1 MQYYVKYYVK
11 IIESL
16 NAEAPIVR
24 IEITVFTPT
33 YNRAYIINQLYESL
47 QRQDFLDFEWLV
59 VDDGS
64 VDKTEELFTTWINK
78 ENKFPIRYY
87 KKSNGGKCRA
97 INYALDLAKGRLFF
111 VVDSDD
117 YLTDDALKKI
127 IAWENS
133 LPKNEKF
140 CGVAGNLG
148 ISPDSTPNTL
158 FEAGY
163 YDGTLLDRYRNI
175 DGERALVF
183 YTELHRKYR
192 YPEYP
197 GEKFMTE
204 AVIYNRMANDG
215 YKMRFFNDIIWIYEY
230 RDDGLTKA
238 GNSLFVNNPRGY
250 GLWLK
255 EKALFMKF
263 SLIERIKVYY
273 AFSCDLAE
281 KYDCKTIAES
291 IGISVVG
298 VKFLLLLHVLV
309 ALVRGR

>member
-1 MQYYVKYYVK
+1 M
-11 IIESL
+11 S
-16 NAEAPIVR
+16 

-47 QRQDFLDFEWLV
+47 QRQNFLDFEWLV

-78 ENKFPIRYY
+78 KNKFPIRYF
-87 KKSNGGKCRA
+87 KKNNGGKCRA

-117 YLTDDALKKI
+117 YLADDALKKI
-127 IAWENS
+127 IAWEKS
-133 LPKNEKF
+133 LPKDEKF

-158 FEAGY
+158 FEAEY

-192 YPEYP
+192 YPEYL

-230 RDDGLTKA
+230 RNDGLTKA

-255 EKALFMKF
+255 EKVLFMKF

-291 IGISVVG
+291 IEIPVIE
-298 VKFLLLLHVLV
+298 VKFLLLLHTLVVLI
-309 ALVRGR
+309 RGR